1 MGTLL
6 SLRKKQ
12 VLTARGDSG
21 ARAEGRQVS
30 APQRGEWVPGRQD
43 EERPEK
49 EGEGA
54 QGDCAMSQSSWE
66 KRGSAHGGDGGC
78 GRNACPPHRCAKQ
91 ECHS

>member
-1 MGTLL
+1 MGILL

-12 VLTARGDSG
+12 VLTAGGDFG

-30 APQRGEWVPGRQD
+30 APQCEEWVLRRQD

-66 KRGSAHGGDGGC
+66 KRGSAHGGERGC
-78 GRNACPPHRCAKQ
+78 GRNECPPHRCAKQ